1 MKTVPSEPAPDH
13 PAPDHPAPDHPAP
26 DRSAPDQ
33 RAPRGHDHHTSAPSE
48 AAPASRWSRRRFL
61 AASGSAG
68 AAAAGLA
75 AIGYATYRPGQ
86 SLAGARLSPARPA
99 GVQSFVSRPDLT
111 PPAVRFGQAP
121 AASDRSFFMA
131 PGPGGGQAG
140 LMIVDAQG
148 ELVWF
153 SPGSSG
159 PRVMDFR
166 TQVYRG
172 QTVLTWWEGTV
183 TAAGYGRGQ
192 GVIADTSYRRLAT
205 VRAGHGLEADLH
217 EFLLT
222 PEGTAFITAYRTAPA
237 DLSALG
243 GPARGFVLAGV
254 AQEIDVA
261 TGRVLFEWDSLD
273 HVPVTETRRQFS
285 GGTQASP
292 FDYFHIN
299 SIAPAPGGHVLISA
313 RHTWTV
319 YQLSRA
325 TGRIAWRLGG
335 VQSDFA
341 MGPGTRFFW
350 QHDARPRGDGLVSLF
365 DDGASPAEEKQSRGL
380 VLQVDTTAMR
390 ATVARQYVHPGPLL
404 AGAMGNV
411 QFLPD
416 GRVFV
421 GWGTEPY
428 FSEFTGDGR
437 LLVDGRLPAGNE
449 SYRAFADQWSA
460 RPATRPDVA
469 AVSDP
474 FGGMIVY
481 ASWNGATGVHS
492 WQVLTGASPARLR
505 PAALVPRDGFE
516 TGARIARAPYAAASA
531 LDENG
536 AELARSAPITPQ

>member
-1 MKTVPSEPAPDH
+1 M
-13 PAPDHPAPDHPAP
+13 
-26 DRSAPDQ
+26 
-33 RAPRGHDHHTSAPSE
+33 
-48 AAPASRWSRRRFL
+48 
-61 AASGSAG
+61 
-68 AAAAGLA
+68 AAAGLA
-75 AIGYATYRPGQ
+75 AIGYASYRPGQ
-86 SLAGARLSPARPA
+86 AVVPPGMTRPTPA
-99 GVQSFVSRPDLT
+99 GVQSFVSRPDLS
-111 PPAVRFGQAP
+111 PPAVRFGRPP
-121 AASDRSFFMA
+121 AVSDRSFFMA
-131 PGPGGGQAG
+131 AGPGGGQPG

-148 ELVWF
+148 ELAWF
-153 SPGSSG
+153 SPGPPG
-159 PRVMDFR
+159 QRVMDFR

-172 QTVLTWWEGTV
+172 QAVLTWWEGTV
-183 TAAGYGRGQ
+183 TATGYGMGH

-205 VRAGHGLEADLH
+205 VHAGHGLEADLH

-261 TGRVLFEWDSLD
+261 TGQVLFEWDSLD
-273 HVPVTETRRQFS
+273 HVPVTQTRRQFS
-285 GGTQASP
+285 GGTRTRP

-325 TGRIAWRLGG
+325 TGKIAWRLGG
-335 VQSDFA
+335 AHSDFT
-341 MGPGTRFFW
+341 MGPGTRFYW
-350 QHDARPRGDGLVSLF
+350 QHDARPRGNGIVSLF

-380 VLQVDTTAMR
+380 VLHVDTTAMR

-428 FSEFTGDGR
+428 FSEFSEDGR

-449 SYRAFADQWSA
+449 SYRAFADQWSGQ
-460 RPATRPDVA
+460 PAQRPDAA
-469 AVSDP
+469 AVAGP
-474 FGGMIVY
+474 FGGMNVY
-481 ASWNGATGVHS
+481 ASWNGATRVHR
-492 WQVLTGASPARLR
+492 WQVLAGATPSRLR
-505 PAALVPRDGFE
+505 PVTVVPRSGFE
-516 TGARIARAPYAAASA
+516 TRARVGRAVCAAVAALGA
-531 LDENG
+531 DG
-536 AELARSAPITPQ
+536 TELGRSAITAVR